1 LNRDDNAI
9 IDYAL
14 EVWASGQGDG
24 AFIRHELWFPATAA
38 GLSTGGVVND
48 DNGWDDLQDECDVA
62 LRVAIDKCLGDMS
75 PAMRSVV
82 ERSIAFCAVV
92 RCRPQDAAW
101 MLTEGR
107 ARVLRA
113 ALSAGVPR

>member
-1 LNRDDNAI
+1 MKRDNDAI

-14 EVWASGQGDG
+14 HVWASGQGDFG
-24 AFIRHELWFPATAA
+24 TIRQALWFKDHS
-38 GLSTGGVVND
+38 GCFSSGGVVND
-48 DNGWDDLQDECDVA
+48 DNGWEDLLEECDTN
-62 LRVAIDKCLGDMS
+62 LRVAIGTCLNDMS

-82 ERSIAFCAVV
+82 ERSIGFCAVV
-92 RCRPQDAAW
+92 RARPQDEAW

-113 ALSAGVPR
+113 ALSAGCV

>member
-1 LNRDDNAI
+1 MKRDDNAI

-14 EVWASGQGDG
+14 EIWATGQGDFG
-24 AFIRHELWFPATAA
+24 FIRHELWYPATSH

-48 DNGWDDLQDECDVA
+48 DNGWDDLQDECDSA
-62 LRVAIDKCLGDMS
+62 LRVAIGKCLNDMS

-82 ERSIAFCAVV
+82 ERSIGFCAVV
-92 RCRPQDAAW
+92 RCRARDEDW

-113 ALSAGVPR
+113 ALSAGCV